1 MPGIHRADVRAL
13 FAIPLAIGLLGTAA
27 LPAGAASSLSPR
39 PAKSL
44 TCRGAG
50 VDPAARVRHRAEIR
64 INAPLR
70 TVWKLQ
76 TDVERWPSWQAAVT
90 TAERLDRGPLR
101 QSSAFRW
108 TTPVP
113 PNPTPATSL
122 EITST
127 VAVEQ
132 LGYHSC
138 IRWTGSAIGEG
149 LHIDGVHVWNF
160 TEIPGGGRVSTE
172 ETHTGPQ
179 VDADVPTAT
188 AILRQGLEAWLGDL
202 KVTAEARA
210 QHRPLA
216 LSCRSLGVGPMSDA
230 RCDAAA

>member
-1 MPGIHRADVRAL
+1 MPGIHRTRSHAL
-13 FAIPLAIGLLGTAA
+13 FTIPLAIGLLGAAA
-27 LPAGAASSLSPR
+27 LPAGAAALPGR
-39 PAKSL
+39 GLATSL

-50 VDPAARVRHRAEIR
+50 VDPAARVRHRAEIL

-76 TDVERWPSWQAAVT
+76 TDVERWPSWQAPVT
-90 TAERLDRGPLR
+90 TAERLDHGPLR
-101 QSSAFRW
+101 RGSAFRW

-127 VAVEQ
+127 VEQ
-132 LGYHSC
+132 LRQQSC
-138 IRWTGSAIGEG
+138 IRWTGPATGEG

-160 TEIPGGGRVSTE
+160 TETRAGVKVSTE

-188 AILRQGLEAWLGDL
+188 AILRQGLEEWLNDL

-210 QHRPLA
+210 HHRP
-216 LSCRSLGVGPMSDA
+216 D
-230 RCDAAA
+230 

>member
-1 MPGIHRADVRAL
+1 MSGIRPASLRAAL
-13 FAIPLAIGLLGTAA
+13 FTIPLAVGLLGTIAA
-27 LPAGAASSLSPR
+27 PAGAAASPGPR

-50 VDPAARVRHRAEIR
+50 VDPDARVRHRAEIF

-76 TDVERWPSWQAAVT
+76 TDVERWPSWQAPVT
-90 TAERLDRGPLR
+90 TAERLDDGPLR
-101 QSSAFRW
+101 QSSVFRW

-127 VAVEQ
+127 VEQ
-132 LGYHSC
+132 LRHHSC
-138 IRWTGSAIGEG
+138 IRWTGPATGEG
-149 LHIDGVHVWNF
+149 LHIDGVHVWNL
-160 TEIPGGGRVSTE
+160 TATRGGVRVSTE

-188 AILRQGLEAWLGDL
+188 AILRQGLETWLSEL
-202 KVTAEARA
+202 KATAEARA
-210 QHRPLA
+210 GNRPN
-216 LSCRSLGVGPMSDA
+216 
-230 RCDAAA
+230 

>member
-1 MPGIHRADVRAL
+1 MPGIHRTQIHRTRIQAL
-13 FAIPLAIGLLGTAA
+13 FTIPLAIGLLGAAA
-27 LPAGAASSLSPR
+27 LPADAAALPSPR
-39 PAKSL
+39 NAKSL

-50 VDPAARVRHRAEIR
+50 VDPAARVRHRAEVL

-76 TDVERWPSWQAAVT
+76 TDIERWPSWQAPVT
-90 TAERLDRGPLR
+90 TAERLDHGPLR
-101 QSSAFRW
+101 PGSAFRW

-127 VAVEQ
+127 VEQ
-132 LGYHSC
+132 LRQHSC
-138 IRWTGSAIGEG
+138 VRWTGPATGEG

-160 TEIPGGGRVSTE
+160 TAIPGGVRVSTE

-188 AILRQGLEAWLGDL
+188 AILRQGLEAWLNDL
-202 KVTAEARA
+202 KATAEART
-210 QHRPLA
+210 HHH
-216 LSCRSLGVGPMSDA
+216 SN
-230 RCDAAA
+230 

>member
-1 MPGIHRADVRAL
+1 MSGTRRTGIQAAL
-13 FAIPLAIGLLGTAA
+13 FTLPLVVGLLGTTA
-27 LPAGAASSLSPR
+27 LPAGAAASPGPR
-39 PAKSL
+39 HTPSL

-50 VDPAARVRHRAEIR
+50 VDPGARVRHRAEILVK
-64 INAPLR
+64 APLR

-76 TDVERWPSWQAAVT
+76 TDIGHWPSWQAPVT
-90 TAERLDRGPLR
+90 TAERLDHGPLR
-101 QSSAFRW
+101 PGSAFRW

-127 VAVEQ
+127 VEQ
-132 LGYHSC
+132 LRRHSC
-138 IRWTGSAIGEG
+138 IRWTGPATGEG

-160 TEIPGGGRVSTE
+160 TETRDGVRVSTE

-188 AILRQGLEAWLGDL
+188 AVLRQGLEGWLNDL
-202 KVTAEARA
+202 KATAEARTRHH
-210 QHRPLA
+210 Q
-216 LSCRSLGVGPMSDA
+216 D
-230 RCDAAA
+230 